1 MWEGVIVADVAVAVV
16 INAQDAQEGAHGVPQ
31 GAHEG
36 SPWGAQGAHDG
47 EPTPCRVG
55 QKRGSTLPCLT
66 QTGEGFFLGFDF
78 HSILITRSKTR

>member
-1 MWEGVIVADVAVAVV
+1 MWEGVIVADVAVVVV

-55 QKRGSTLPCLT
+55 QKRGSTPPVRLR
-66 QTGEGFFLGFDF
+66 QGKVSSSD
-78 HSILITRSKTR
+78 LIFTAF

>member
-1 MWEGVIVADVAVAVV
+1 MWEGVIVADVAVVV
-16 INAQDAQEGAHGVPQ
+16 TSAKDVPEGAHGVHK

-66 QTGEGFFLGFDF
+66 QTGEGFFFGFDF
-78 HSILITRSKTR
+78 HSILITWSETR